1 MGKIKSKLIRRT
13 AKELVKRGIVFTDA
27 FEKNKK
33 ILGNTLPSKKIRN
46 QIAGL
51 MSKTVKM
58 EKLKELKLQE
68 QISKRA

>member
-51 MSKTVKM
+51 MTKTVKM